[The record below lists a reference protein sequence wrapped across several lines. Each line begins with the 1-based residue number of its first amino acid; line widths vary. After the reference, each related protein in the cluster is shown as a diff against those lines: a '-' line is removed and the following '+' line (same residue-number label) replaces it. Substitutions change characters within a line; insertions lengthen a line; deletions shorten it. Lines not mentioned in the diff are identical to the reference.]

1 MNKQLEKLF
10 STNKRYLKAL
20 VVISGYIMLI
30 VSFYFISVSCGV
42 LENNIR
48 HLNLSISLI
57 TKLMILI
64 FGTGSFKIFYKSI
77 IIAPLVYFFY
87 NYIKRDNELNSII
100 VVIYFFLI
108 LIVLFFSFIL
118 AALTAPFY
126 RILGTLH

>member
-1 MNKQLEKLF
+1 MNKQLENII
-10 STNKRYLKAL
+10 SINKRFLKAL
-20 VVISGYIMLI
+20 IVVSGYIMLI

-64 FGTGSFKIFYKSI
+64 FGTGLFKIFYKSI

-100 VVIYFFLI
+100 VVMYFFLI
-108 LIVLFFSFIL
+108 LIVLFFSFVL